1 MNSIIESLKKNKT
14 GIILMLFAALN
25 TALGQ
30 MFWKMSNGELNGT
43 LLLGFLFYFLGAV
56 LMIISF
62 RFGSLSVL
70 HPFMSVGYV
79 FSIILGFV
87 FLSETITLK
96 ILIGIFIIMIGVMLI
111 GGGDD

>member
-1 MNSIIESLKKNKT
+1 MSSVLESLQKNKS
-14 GIILMLFAALN
+14 GILLMLFASFN

-30 MFWKMSNGELNGT
+30 MFWKMSNGELNRY
-43 LLLGFLFYFLGAV
+43 LLLGFFFYFLGAV
-56 LMIISF
+56 FMIVSF

-79 FSIILGFV
+79 FSIVLGIV
-87 FLSETITLK
+87 FLSETVTLK
-96 ILIGIFIIMIGVMLI
+96 IIIGIFLIIVGVMLI